1 MDPAFWTALLLSFQ
15 VALLAS
21 LLLLLLGVPLAWV
34 LAFRAFPGKVLV
46 ESLFLL
52 PLVLPPT
59 VLGFYLLLFL
69 GSDGPLFHLL
79 GVSLAFRFEGLVL
92 ASLVFSLPFA
102 LSAYREAF
110 LALDPNLL
118 EVARTLGGAQG
129 PDPGPGGPPPGL
141 ARPPLGDPSG
151 LRQDPGGVRGAPH
164 GGRVHPRKNP
174 GGERLP
180 LRPGPGPPLRRG
192 HEGQPGPPG
201 LELPPHPGRAAFGK
215 EVADLEVHYRLRW
228 PIALEARFQIRGF
241 TALLGESGVGKT
253 TLLKALC
260 GLIPAEGTPYSGLPP
275 EKRPV
280 GYLPQDLA
288 LFPHMTAL
296 ENVAFPLSGR
306 GKGEALALLERVG
319 LLEHAHKRPQA
330 LSGGQ
335 RQRVALARAL
345 ARKPELLLLDEP
357 TSALDPVTKGRV
369 LGELVDLLRREGLP
383 ALAVSHDPLLAG
395 MADWLVV
402 LGRGGVLQEG
412 PPEEVLSAPASVEV
426 ARLLGYE
433 NLFPVRVV
441 PGGVE
446 AGGVFLRLPL
456 PPWAREGQRA
466 WLGVRAAE
474 VIVVREDRPPP
485 EENVLEGLLE
495 RFYPEGLAFRG
506 VFRGALTLEVLLPRH
521 VQERLG
527 LEAGRTVRV
536 VLKPRYLHLMPG

>member
-1 MDPAFWTALLLSFQ
+1 M
-15 VALLAS
+15 
-21 LLLLLLGVPLAWV
+21 
-34 LAFRAFPGKVLV
+34 
-46 ESLFLL
+46 
-52 PLVLPPT
+52 
-59 VLGFYLLLFL
+59 
-69 GSDGPLFHLL
+69 
-79 GVSLAFRFEGLVL
+79 
-92 ASLVFSLPFA
+92 
-102 LSAYREAF
+102 
-110 LALDPNLL
+110 
-118 EVARTLGGAQG
+118 
-129 PDPGPGGPPPGL
+129 
-141 ARPPLGDPSG
+141 
-151 LRQDPGGVRGAPH
+151 
-164 GGRVHPRKNP
+164 
-174 GGERLP
+174 
-180 LRPGPGPPLRRG
+180 
-192 HEGQPGPPG
+192 
-201 LELPPHPGRAAFGK
+201 
-215 EVADLEVHYRLRW
+215 ADLEVHYRLRW

-402 LGRGGVLQEG
+402 LGRGRVLQEG

-433 NLFPVRVV
+433 NLFPVRVALV
-441 PGGVE
+441 RALARKPELLLLDEPTSALDPVTKGRVLGELVDL
-446 AGGVFLRLPL
+446 LR
-456 PPWAREGQRA
+456 REG
-466 WLGVRAAE
+466 L
-474 VIVVREDRPPP
+474 
-485 EENVLEGLLE
+485 
-495 RFYPEGLAFRG
+495 
-506 VFRGALTLEVLLPRH
+506 
-521 VQERLG
+521 
-527 LEAGRTVRV
+527 
-536 VLKPRYLHLMPG
+536 

>member
-1 MDPAFWTALLLSFQ
+1 M
-15 VALLAS
+15 
-21 LLLLLLGVPLAWV
+21 
-34 LAFRAFPGKVLV
+34 
-46 ESLFLL
+46 
-52 PLVLPPT
+52 
-59 VLGFYLLLFL
+59 
-69 GSDGPLFHLL
+69 
-79 GVSLAFRFEGLVL
+79 
-92 ASLVFSLPFA
+92 
-102 LSAYREAF
+102 
-110 LALDPNLL
+110 
-118 EVARTLGGAQG
+118 
-129 PDPGPGGPPPGL
+129 
-141 ARPPLGDPSG
+141 
-151 LRQDPGGVRGAPH
+151 
-164 GGRVHPRKNP
+164 
-174 GGERLP
+174 
-180 LRPGPGPPLRRG
+180 
-192 HEGQPGPPG
+192 
-201 LELPPHPGRAAFGK
+201 
-215 EVADLEVHYRLRW
+215 ADLEVHYRLRW

-402 LGRGGVLQEG
+402 LGRGRVLQEG

-456 PPWAREGQRA
+456 PPWAREGQGA

-485 EENVLEGLLE
+485 EENVLEGFLE
-495 RFYPEGLAFRG
+495 RFYPEGLAYRG

-527 LEAGRTVRV
+527 LEAGRAIRI